1 MIWQWILVV
10 GLLFIAIDYG
20 YTKYKYRN
28 IQVVEEDDAT
38 APMTMIFLSA
48 PDNAYLGLLYKHAME
63 ARMKH
68 GINAVYGQSDNHRLY
83 TMYENGDRLVWQDTK
98 YNGEC
103 CLAPYKGAVYL
114 FVDEKLNDKEICT
127 IIKKMKLTN
136 EVIHF
141 GVVNEKGV

>member
-1 MIWQWILVV
+1 MIWQLILVF

-28 IQVVEEDDAT
+28 IQGDEENLT
-38 APMTMIFLSA
+38 APMTMVFLSA
-48 PDNAYLGLLYKHAME
+48 PDNSYLGLLYKHAME
-63 ARMKH
+63 ARLKS
-68 GINAVYGQSDNHRLY
+68 GIDAVYGQSLEHRLY
-83 TMYENGDRLVWQDTK
+83 TVYENGDRLIWQDTK

-103 CLAPYKGAVYL
+103 DLTPYKGAVYL
-114 FVDEKLNDKEICT
+114 FVDEKLDDKDICA

-136 EVIHF
+136 EVIQF